1 MIACCTSEGVLP
13 AARIVPAYG
22 TVMLPLE
29 STIWFGSVTKLPG
42 RAPASLGTNSPPGG
56 SKIVT
61 LTTSPMPSVILHG
74 GGRRTPDVLTLHP
87 AFGAASYRTQRGCIK
102 RASAAGVRAKTTP
115 RAPATAETIALV
127 QIGPAHS
134 SRLRATSQP
143 RTCAPPAATPSAFAL
158 ASPASLSPMGVSHCA
173 RKAFIANVCR

>member
-115 RAPATAETIALV
+115 TAPATAETIALV
-127 QIGPAHS
+127 
-134 SRLRATSQP
+134 LRATSQP
-143 RTCAPPAATPSAFAL
+143 RTCARPAATRSTFAV
-158 ASPASLSPMGVSHCA
+158 ASPASLSPMEVSHCA
-173 RKAFIANVCR
+173 GKAFIANVRG

>member
-1 MIACCTSEGVLP
+1 LIACCTSEGVLP

-74 GGRRTPDVLTLHP
+74 GGRRTLDVLALHP
-87 AFGAASYRTQRGCIK
+87 AFGAASYWTQRWCIK

-115 RAPATAETIALV
+115 TGPATAETIALV
-127 QIGPAHS
+127 RTGPAPG
-134 SRLRATSQP
+134 SRPRATSQP
-143 RTCAPPAATPSAFAL
+143 RTCARSAFAV
-158 ASPASLSPMGVSHCA
+158 ASPASLSPMEVSHCA
-173 RKAFIANVCR
+173 RKAFIANVRP